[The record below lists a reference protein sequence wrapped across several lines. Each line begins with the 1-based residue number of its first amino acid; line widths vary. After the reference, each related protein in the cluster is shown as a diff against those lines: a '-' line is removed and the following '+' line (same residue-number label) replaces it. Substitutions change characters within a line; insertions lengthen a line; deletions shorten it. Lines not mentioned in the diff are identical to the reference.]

1 MYILPA
7 IDLKDGKVVRLYKGD
22 FNTVHQVAQDPLE
35 TARAFSEAGARWIH
49 MVDPGRSQGR
59 HPNQRRDRGGGH
71 RPLRSPG
78 GAGGG
83 IRCMEDLEAVFQA
96 GVGRAVIGSAAVSDP
111 DFVRAAAERYG
122 ERVAVGIEHPGRQSQ
137 DRGLGGGLWIGLLG
151 VCKVY
156 DGSWNK
162 EYYLYRY

>member
-7 IDLKDGKVVRLYKGD
+7 IDLKDRKVVRLYKGD

-49 MVDPGRSQGR
+49 MVR

-78 GAGGG
+78 GAGG
-83 IRCMEDLEAVFQA
+83 R
-96 GVGRAVIGSAAVSDP
+96 
-111 DFVRAAAERYG
+111 
-122 ERVAVGIEHPGRQSQ
+122 HPVHG
-137 DRGLGGGLWIGLLG
+137 GLGGGVPGRGGAGRYWLG
-151 VCKVY
+151 C
-156 DGSWNK
+156 G
-162 EYYLYRY
+162 ERP